1 MMACTCARRLAC
13 RHKDNVLPDISSQKI
28 TQFLKFGIVGLLGL
42 CWDTGTVYSLRPFV
56 GLTIATIAAYFIAA
70 SINWLINRLWTFR
83 HVGNQHHFV
92 IQWMRFLAGNSLGF
106 FLNRGCVFTLF
117 HVSPVFKTYPV
128 LALAAGAVAGMMA
141 NFHISRK
148 LVFHSES
155 ARSTTPSRPTAEIVP
170 FQPERAVVKN
180 TISSHTAV
188 ANPRSKVG

>member
-1 MMACTCARRLAC
+1 MPNL
-13 RHKDNVLPDISSQKI
+13 SSQKI
-28 TQFLKFGIVGLLGL
+28 AQFLKFGVVGLLGL

-83 HVGNQHHFV
+83 NVGNQHHFV
-92 IQWMRFLAGNSLGF
+92 IQWLRFLAGNSLGF

-117 HVSPVFKTYPV
+117 HLSPVFKAYPV
-128 LALAAGAVAGMMA
+128 LALAAGAAAGMMA

-155 ARSTTPSRPTAEIVP
+155 TQTTRPTAEIVP
-170 FQPERAVVKN
+170 FQPERAVVQN
-180 TISSHTAV
+180 TVSSRTAV
-188 ANPRSKVG
+188 VNSRSKVG